1 MVGLCNCEKGGV
13 LISTFFSSYF
23 SLTKPKVVVLL
34 QITALCAVIIHY
46 SLAGNLGS
54 ETFETMAIVLLG
66 GYLTAGGANAINMWY
81 DSDIDPEMDRTV
93 TRAIPSGKVSPILA
107 LLFGI
112 IISIVGVI
120 WFYIFTNQVAA
131 FWSLFSILFYV
142 FIYTIWLKRRTSQN
156 IVIGGIAGST
166 PPIIGWASCEEG
178 LSVSISSFSSFMS
191 SIFDLGSY
199 LPWFMFTLIF
209 LWTPPHFWALALYR
223 SGDYQ
228 KVGVPMLPNVK
239 GAKRTILEMKVYSF
253 LLVLISFAPSIA
265 FNDEI
270 ADSWAYYILSLT
282 MLGLGIWYGSTIW
295 RISMSEEKDE
305 DGKISG
311 ASNSF
316 FVSLLYLALMFI
328 TLVSASF
335 GTTGAILG
343 AMFSVSSVIWTE
355 K

>member
-1 MVGLCNCEKGGV
+1 MVGLYYGERGGV

-34 QITALCAVIIHY
+34 QITALCAVTIHY
-46 SLAGNLGS
+46 SLAGNLGF

-81 DSDIDPEMDRTV
+81 DRDIDPKMDRTAD
-93 TRAIPSGKVSPILA
+93 RAIPSGKISPILA
-107 LLFGI
+107 LLFGVT
-112 IISIVGVI
+112 ISIVGVI

-166 PPIIGWASCEEG
+166 PPIIGWSSCEEG
-178 LSVSISSFSSFMS
+178 LSMSISSFSSFIN

-209 LWTPPHFWALALYR
+209 LWTPPHFWALALFR

-228 KVGVPMLPNVK
+228 KAGVPMLPNVK
-239 GAKRTILEMKVYSF
+239 GAKRTILEMKVYSA
-253 LLVLISFAPSIA
+253 LLILLSFAPSIA
-265 FNDEI
+265 FNDVI
-270 ADSWAYYILSLT
+270 QDSWAYHMLSLT
-282 MLGLGIWYGSTIW
+282 MFGLGIWYASTIW
-295 RISMSEEKDE
+295 RIDISEEKDE
-305 DGKISG
+305 FGKISG
-311 ASNSF
+311 ATNSF
-316 FVSLLYLALMFI
+316 FVSMLYLALMFI

-335 GTTGAILG
+335 GTMGAILG
-343 AMFSVSSVIWTE
+343 AMFTVSSVIWTE

>member
-34 QITALCAVIIHY
+34 QITALCAVIIHH

-178 LSVSISSFSSFMS
+178 LSVSISSFSSFTS

-305 DGKISG
+305 DGEILG

-343 AMFSVSSVIWTE
+343 AMFSVSSVIWIE

>member
-1 MVGLCNCEKGGV
+1 M
-13 LISTFFSSYF
+13 ISTFFSSYF

-34 QITALCAVIIHY
+34 QITALCAVLIHY
-46 SLAGNLGS
+46 SLADNLGF

-81 DSDIDPEMDRTV
+81 DRDIDPEMTRTAD
-93 TRAIPSGKVSPILA
+93 RAIPSGEVSPINA
-107 LLFGI
+107 LLFGVS
-112 IISIVGVI
+112 ISIIGVI
-120 WFYIFTNQVAA
+120 WFYIFANQVAA

-142 FIYTIWLKRRTSQN
+142 FIYTIWLKRRTPQN

-178 LSVSISSFSSFMS
+178 LSISISSFSSFIS

-239 GAKRTILEMKVYSF
+239 GPKRTILEMKVYSL
-253 LLVLISFAPSIA
+253 LLVLLSFVSSVAYEDVLS
-265 FNDEI
+265 
-270 ADSWAYYILSLT
+270 DSWAYYILGLT
-282 MLGLGIWYGSTIW
+282 LFGLGIWYASTVW
-295 RISMSEEKDE
+295 RINTSEQKD
-305 DGKISG
+305 DGGKISG
-311 ASNSF
+311 AANSF
-316 FVSLLYLALMFI
+316 YVSMLYLALMFT

-335 GTTGAILG
+335 GVIGASLG
-343 AMFSVSSVIWTE
+343 SLFAVSSMIWTE